1 MNVLSPYCTVTTSI
15 YLYFSK
21 LESRNEPKTK
31 AGKLKPKQLLLSR
44 QQHTAPKNTPPYE
57 RGFCFLCVRGW
68 FLLLYPPQGDPT
80 PASRRSAEA
89 WSQGRRFRKGPE
101 GSRSGGA
108 PEGSAWPAWER
119 GGPGTR
125 LCGMVGTVAV
135 GLAPWRWG
143 GHRGGGVGSWQAA
156 PLPFGGPA
164 GRARPQGRL
173 SPSGSPET
181 PEGCAGQAAGRAAGQ
196 LVLLSGLQPERGLSR
211 KSKINH
217 TWGCFI
223 FIF

>member
-21 LESRNEPKTK
+21 LASRNEPKTK

-135 GLAPWRWG
+135 GW
-143 GHRGGGVGSWQAA
+143 
-156 PLPFGGPA
+156 
-164 GRARPQGRL
+164 
-173 SPSGSPET
+173 
-181 PEGCAGQAAGRAAGQ
+181 AAGRPLRCPLGGRQGGHGLRGGSAPAGAPKPRRVVRGRQ
-196 LVLLSGLQPERGLSR
+196 RGGQRGSLSS
-211 KSKINH
+211 
-217 TWGCFI
+217 
-223 FIF
+223 